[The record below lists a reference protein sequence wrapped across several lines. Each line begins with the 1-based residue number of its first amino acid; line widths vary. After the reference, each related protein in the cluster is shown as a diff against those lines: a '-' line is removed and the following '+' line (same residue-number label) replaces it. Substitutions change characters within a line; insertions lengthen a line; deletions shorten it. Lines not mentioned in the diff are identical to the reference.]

1 MLSTVKLTEE
11 VLALHEG
18 IREVLVLE
26 EKAGMFIVTEK
37 AGKDEAQRSLD
48 DLDSPANNG
57 PLAPAVILGAA
68 AQFAKSPSSLELV
81 AILYND
87 EGVMLTYLDDS
98 KLLEI
103 CTDPPS
109 LYDAMRI
116 VNESLPKLVKEHEIG
131 GKLGAAI
138 MSATEAEE
146 IARSFVMKTRKSTST
161 SINGI
166 THRSADNKW
175 EIQGSYRSSHLS
187 RVKEFQIELD
197 AENGSVTSFLSKSSS
212 PGTLIAAE
220 LLALLGALFLL
231 SWLLYTN
238 LLRH

>member
-11 VLALHEG
+11 ILALHEG

-26 EKAGMFIVTEK
+26 ERAGMFIVTEK
-37 AGKDEAQRSLD
+37 AGKDDPQRSLD
-48 DLDSPANNG
+48 DLDGPVNNG

-68 AQFAKSPSSLELV
+68 AQFAKSPGALELV
-81 AILYND
+81 GILYNN
-87 EGVMLTYLDDS
+87 EGVMLRYLDES

-131 GKLGAAI
+131 SKPGVAI
-138 MSATEAEE
+138 KSATEAEE
-146 IARSFVMKTRKSTST
+146 IARSFVVKTRKSTNV

-166 THRSADNKW
+166 THRAADNKW
-175 EIQGSYRSSHLS
+175 EIQGLYRSSRLS
-187 RVKEFQIELD
+187 RVKQFQIELD
-197 AENGSVTSFLSKSSS
+197 AEDGSVISFLSKSSS
-212 PGTLIAAE
+212 PGALFAAE
-220 LLALLGALFLL
+220 LLALIGALFLL
-231 SWLLYTN
+231 SWLLYSN